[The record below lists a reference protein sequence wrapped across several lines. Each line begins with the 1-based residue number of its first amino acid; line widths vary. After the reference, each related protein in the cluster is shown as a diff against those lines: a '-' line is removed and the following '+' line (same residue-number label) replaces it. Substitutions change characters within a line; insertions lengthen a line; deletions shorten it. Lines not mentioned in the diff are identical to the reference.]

1 MPKTKYDV
9 AIIGGGHNGLTTA
22 CYLAKAG
29 LKVAVIER
37 HSYVGGAAVS
47 RELHPGWTYS
57 NCSYVCS
64 LLRPEIFR
72 DLELS
77 KYGLQIIPYEGSATM
92 LDDGRFYAHYSD
104 HDLNYRSIAKFSK
117 KDAEAYERFSKD
129 VMRQCKI
136 IKPLLKMTPPDPT
149 SFRPKD
155 IMGLLDF
162 AKFFAAKDELGGL
175 GEKEIYDTIR
185 FWTMSVRDYLEE
197 YFESDVVKAHMA
209 GSAIIG
215 TALGPY
221 SPGSAYVLLHHYMGE
236 VDGTVGAWGYSRGG
250 MGSITKAMAASL
262 KASGGDI
269 IAGSPVTKI
278 LIKNNR
284 SHGVVLENGDEI
296 FADKLVSNLDVKR
309 TFLKVVEKE
318 NIPDD
323 FYNAVKNFKI
333 RGSSGKL
340 NIALDDLPIW
350 KSIPE
355 GDPAGTGDLHIT
367 QSIEEMEG
375 AYDEWKDGRWSK
387 LPYVD
392 RGIQSINDHTM
403 DNTGKHTM

>member
-77 KYGLQIIPYEGSATM
+77 KHGLQIIPYEGSATM

-197 YFESDVVKAHMA
+197 YFESEVVKAHMA

-323 FYNAVKNFKI
+323 FYNACLLYTSPSP
-333 RGSSGKL
+333 RDS
-340 NIALDDLPIW
+340 
-350 KSIPE
+350 
-355 GDPAGTGDLHIT
+355 
-367 QSIEEMEG
+367 
-375 AYDEWKDGRWSK
+375 
-387 LPYVD
+387 
-392 RGIQSINDHTM
+392 
-403 DNTGKHTM
+403 

>member
-9 AIIGGGHNGLTTA
+9 AIVGGGHNGLTTA

-77 KYGLQIIPYEGSATM
+77 KHGLQIIPYEGSATM

-104 HDLNYRSIAKFSK
+104 HDLNYRSIAQFSK
-117 KDAEAYERFSKD
+117 KDAEAYERFGKD

-155 IMGLLDF
+155 IMGLLEF
-162 AKFFAAKDELGGL
+162 AKYFAAKDELGGL

-197 YFESDVVKAHMA
+197 YFESDVVKAHLA

-262 KASGGDI
+262 KANGGDI

-309 TFLKVVEKE
+309 TFLKVVEKKE
-318 NIPDD
+318 LPDD

-367 QSIEEMEG
+367 QSVEEMEG
-375 AYDEWKDGRWSK
+375 AYDDWKDGRWSK
-387 LPYVD
+387 F
-392 RGIQSINDHTM
+392 HT
-403 DNTGKHTM
+403 

>member
-1 MPKTKYDV
+1 MSKSIYDV

-29 LKVAVIER
+29 LKVVVIEKQ
-37 HSYVGGAAVS
+37 SYVGGAAVS
-47 RELHPGWTYS
+47 REIHPGWTYS

-77 KYGLQIIPYEGSATM
+77 KYGLQIIPYEGSASM
-92 LDDGRFYAHYSD
+92 LDDGRYYAHYND
-104 HDLNYRSIAKFSK
+104 HDLTYRSIAQFSK
-117 KDAEAYERFSKD
+117 KDAEAYDRFGKD

-149 SFRPKD
+149 SFAPKD
-155 IMGLLDF
+155 IMGLFDF

-197 YFESDVVKAHMA
+197 YFESDIVKAHLA

-262 KASGGDI
+262 EASGGEI
-269 IAGSPVTKI
+269 KAGSPVNEI
-278 LIKNNR
+278 LIKNNK
-284 SHGVVLENGDEI
+284 SYGMVLENGDEI
-296 FADKLVSNLDVKR
+296 YANKIVSNLDVKR
-309 TFLKVVEKE
+309 TFLKVVEK
-318 NIPDD
+318 
-323 FYNAVKNFKI
+323 K
-333 RGSSGKL
+333 
-340 NIALDDLPIW
+340 
-350 KSIPE
+350 
-355 GDPAGTGDLHIT
+355 
-367 QSIEEMEG
+367 
-375 AYDEWKDGRWSK
+375 
-387 LPYVD
+387 
-392 RGIQSINDHTM
+392 
-403 DNTGKHTM
+403 